1 MTLIQKDLDRLTAWS
16 QKWQLP
22 LNHSKCGIMHIGN
35 HNPQFTF
42 YLNGSKVQILQSTSD
57 LGIKYSGN
65 LKFTEH
71 ASSIVSK
78 TRKLTGFL
86 LKNFFTREAKLTLF
100 KICVRPT
107 LEYCSFIFSS
117 MNSIDRTRI
126 ESVQRS
132 FTRRILGT
140 NSNINY
146 TARCKTLSLEPLS
159 HRRLRHNLIF
169 FYKIITGISFS
180 AFSPQW
186 NQTPRYDL
194 RNYEATLLINKYQ
207 AQQRYKFFIVLYSK
221 LWNKLPQNIRTTDSI
236 LRFKRLIT
244 TYLESIDLYKF
255 VDDLPLNVDST
266 SNGLLRL

>member
-1 MTLIQKDLDRLTAWS
+1 
-16 QKWQLP
+16 
-22 LNHSKCGIMHIGN
+22 
-35 HNPQFTF
+35 
-42 YLNGSKVQILQSTSD
+42 
-57 LGIKYSGN
+57 
-65 LKFTEH
+65 
-71 ASSIVSK
+71 
-78 TRKLTGFL
+78 
-86 LKNFFTREAKLTLF
+86 
-100 KICVRPT
+100 
-107 LEYCSFIFSS
+107 

-126 ESVQRS
+126 ENVQRS
-132 FTRRILGT
+132 FTRRILGF

-194 RNYEATLLINKYQ
+194 RNYEATLHINKYQ
-207 AQQRYKFFIVLYSK
+207 VQQRYKFFIVLYSK